1 MIAGMQWIDV
11 VVLLA
16 YLLGV
21 TAMGIAWT
29 VRKVRGVNDFFMP
42 RRFGT
47 PMMIMHAFGTGTS
60 SDQAVSVA
68 SATFRHGVSGI
79 WYQWMWLFATPFYW
93 LIAPIMRR
101 FRAVTTADVLT
112 LRYDQSIAVLFALV
126 GIANMALK
134 IGVLLKG
141 AGALV
146 DACTGGMIDANLAL
160 ALITI
165 LFIVYGTAGGLA
177 AAIAT
182 DFIQGMMTIAFSVM
196 LLPPLLGA
204 VGGMAGVRA
213 KVTDPSMLS
222 LVAPGEIGAF
232 FIAMFALQALV
243 GIIAQPFVMGVCAAG
258 KTEMEGRIGFMVG
271 NLVKRLCTVAWCLT
285 AIAAVAWYNDHGVD
299 PSRIKPDNVY
309 GDLARAFLPG
319 IMPGLLGVF
328 VAALL
333 GGVMS
338 ACGSIMISS
347 SGLFTENIYKPWWP
361 GRTNRHYMVV
371 ARVTMVLVVAGGLAF
386 AYWLPDV
393 VVGLKIWFKV
403 APIMGIAFWLGL
415 LWRPSNASGA
425 WASAIAAL
433 GAWWLATQGFFVR
446 IVESWPIAGPLR
458 LVWRKSGAA
467 PEIYEPWQIA
477 FYLTAGTVAGVV
489 VSLLTRPVDRAR
501 LDRFYA
507 LTRTPIVP
515 GEVVVEPCTLP
526 AGVVPPDRPMLVTAF
541 GLEIPRPSRTS
552 LLGFLAGWAA
562 VAALIG
568 SFFLLV
574 RI

>member
-11 VVLLA
+11 VVMVA

-21 TAMGIAWT
+21 TTLGVWT
-29 VRKVRGVNDFFMP
+29 VRKVRGLSDFLMP
-42 RRFGT
+42 RRSGIAL
-47 PMMIMHAFGTGTS
+47 MIMHAFGTGTS
-60 SDQAVSVA
+60 SDQAVIDA
-68 SATFRHGVSGI
+68 TATFRLGVSGI

-101 FRAVTTADVLT
+101 FRAVTTADVLR

-126 GIANMALK
+126 GMANMALK

-141 AGALV
+141 SGALV
-146 DACTGGMIDANLAL
+146 DSCTGGTIDAHLAL

-165 LFIVYGTAGGLA
+165 LFVVYGMAGGLA

-182 DFIQGMMTIAFSVM
+182 DFVQGMMTIAFSVM
-196 LLPPLLGA
+196 LLPPLLRA
-204 VGGMAGVRA
+204 VGGMAGIRA
-213 KVTDPSMLS
+213 AIPDPAMLS
-222 LVAPGEIGAF
+222 LVTPGEIGAF
-232 FIAMFALQALV
+232 YIALFALQALV

-258 KTEMEGRIGFMVG
+258 KTELEGRIGFMVG

-285 AIAAVAWYNDHGVD
+285 AIAAVAWYARRGI
-299 PSRIKPDNVY
+299 SRVGIKPDLVY
-309 GDLARAFLPG
+309 GDLARTFLPT

-338 ACGSIMISS
+338 ACGSVMISS
-347 SGLFTENIYKPWWP
+347 SGLFTENLYKPWRP
-361 GRTNRHYMVV
+361 GRSNRHYLVV
-371 ARVTMVLVVAGGLAF
+371 ARIMMVVVGASGLGF

-393 VVGLKIWFKV
+393 VAGLKIWFKV
-403 APIMGIAFWLGL
+403 APILGIAFWLGL
-415 LWRPSNASGA
+415 LWRRTTVAGA
-425 WASAIAAL
+425 WASAIVAL
-433 GAWWLATQGFFVR
+433 AAWWLATRGFVVEQVQGWA
-446 IVESWPIAGPLR
+446 IAASWR
-458 LVWRKSGAA
+458 LVSQRSGAP

-477 FYLTAGTVAGVV
+477 FYLAAGTLAGIV
-489 VSLLTRPVDRAR
+489 VSLLTRPVPSDQ
-501 LDRFYA
+501 LDRFYT

-515 GEVVVEPCTLP
+515 GEVVKEPCTLP
-526 AGVVPPDRPMLVTAF
+526 PGVVPPDRPMLTTAF
-541 GLEIPRPSRTS
+541 GLEIPRPSLTS
-552 LLGFLAGWAA
+552 VLGFLAGWGA

-568 SFFLLV
+568 SFFLLL

>member
-11 VVLLA
+11 VVLVA

-21 TAMGIAWT
+21 TALGVRTI
-29 VRKVRGVNDFFMP
+29 RKVRGMNDFFMP

-60 SDQAVSVA
+60 SDQAVAVA
-68 SATFRHGVSGI
+68 SATFRLGLSGI

-112 LRYDQSIAVLFALV
+112 LRYDQSIAMLFALV

-141 AGALV
+141 SGALV

-160 ALITI
+160 AMITV

-182 DFIQGMMTIAFSVM
+182 DFVQGMMTIVFSLV
-196 LLPPLLGA
+196 LLPPLFAA
-204 VGGMAGVRA
+204 VGGMAGIRA
-213 KVTDPSMLS
+213 GLPDRTMLS
-222 LVAPGEIGAF
+222 LVAPGEVGAF
-232 FIAMFALQALV
+232 YIAMIAVQALV

-258 KTEMEGRIGFMVG
+258 KSELEGRIGFMVG

-285 AIAAVAWYNDHGVD
+285 AIAAVAWYARRGID
-299 PSRIKPDNVY
+299 PSQIHPDLVY
-309 GDLARAFLPG
+309 GELARTFLPR

-338 ACGSIMISS
+338 ACGSVMVSS
-347 SGLFTENIYKPWWP
+347 SGLFTENLYKPFVP
-361 GRTNRHYMVV
+361 GRSNRHYLVV

-393 VVGLKIWFKV
+393 VAGLKIWFKV

-415 LWRPSNASGA
+415 LWRRANAAGA

-433 GAWWLATQGFFVR
+433 AAWWLATRGFV
-446 IVESWPIAGPLR
+446 VNHVATWALAAPLR
-458 LVWRKSGAA
+458 LVWERSGA
-467 PEIYEPWQIA
+467 PSEIYEPWQIA
-477 FYLTAGTVAGVV
+477 FYLSAGTIAGVI
-489 VSLLTRPVDRAR
+489 VSLLTRPADPKR
-501 LDRFYA
+501 LDLFYT
-507 LTRTPIVP
+507 LTRTPIEP

-526 AGVVPPDRPMLVTAF
+526 EGVEPVDRPMLVTAF

-552 LLGFLAGWAA
+552 VLGFLAGWAA
-562 VAALIG
+562 VAGLIG
-568 SFFLLV
+568 GFFVLV
-574 RI
+574 RM

>member
-11 VVLLA
+11 VVMLA

-21 TAMGIAWT
+21 TAIGVRT
-29 VRKVRGVNDFFMP
+29 VRKVRGVNDYFMP

-60 SDQAVSVA
+60 SDQAVIVA
-68 SATFRHGVSGI
+68 AATFKHGLSGI

-101 FRAVTTADVLT
+101 FRAVTTADVLS
-112 LRYDQSIAVLFALV
+112 LRYGRSVAVLFALV
-126 GIANMALK
+126 GIANMAIK

-146 DACTGGMIDANLAL
+146 DACTGGTIDANLAL
-160 ALITI
+160 ALITA
-165 LFIVYGTAGGLA
+165 LFVIYGTAGGLA

-182 DFIQGMMTIAFSVM
+182 DFVQGMMTIAFSVM
-196 LLPPLLGA
+196 LLPPLFRA
-204 VGGMAGVRA
+204 VGGMAGIRA
-213 KVTDPSMLS
+213 SVDDPAMLS
-222 LVAPGEIGAF
+222 LVAPGEIGVF
-232 FIAMFALQALV
+232 FIAMFAIQALV

-258 KTEMEGRIGFMVG
+258 KSEIEGRIGFMVG

-285 AIAAVAWYNDHGVD
+285 AIAAVAWYARTGVD
-299 PSRIKPDNVY
+299 RSRIRPDLVY
-309 GDLARAFLPG
+309 GDLARTFLPG
-319 IMPGLLGVF
+319 IMPGLLGIF

-338 ACGSIMISS
+338 ACGSVMVSS
-347 SGLFTENIYKPWWP
+347 SGLFTENIYKPLFS
-361 GRTNRHYMVV
+361 RRSNRHYLVV
-371 ARVTMVLVVAGGLAF
+371 ARLAMVGVVAGGLAF

-393 VVGLKIWFKV
+393 VSGLKIWFKI

-415 LWRPSNASGA
+415 LWRPANAAGA
-425 WASAIAAL
+425 WASAIAAVS
-433 GAWWLATQGFFVR
+433 AWWLATQPFFVR
-446 IVESWPIAGPLR
+446 FVQTQEIAWRLR
-458 LVWRKSGAA
+458 LVWHRSGTTF
-467 PEIYEPWQIA
+467 EIYEPWQIA
-477 FYLTAGTVAGVV
+477 FYLTAGTLAGVL
-489 VSLLTRPVDRAR
+489 VSLLTRPVDRDR

-507 LTRTPIVP
+507 LIRTPIAP
-515 GEVVVEPCTLP
+515 GEVIVEPCTLP
-526 AGVVPPDRPMLVTAF
+526 AGVTPPDRPMLVSALGF
-541 GLEIPRPSRTS
+541 EVPRPSRTS